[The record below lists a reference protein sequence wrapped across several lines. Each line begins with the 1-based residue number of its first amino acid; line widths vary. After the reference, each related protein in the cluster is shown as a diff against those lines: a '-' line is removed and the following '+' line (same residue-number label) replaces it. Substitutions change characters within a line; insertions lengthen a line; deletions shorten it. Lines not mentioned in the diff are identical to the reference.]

1 MLMPRTPALQD
12 EKAPYQSMVLRR
24 IRSSALFLGS
34 LCLSG
39 CLLCDKGRPGR
50 EDLSIYRATNDQAAH
65 DCVKTEQF
73 IVPVG
78 SVIVIQGLDFK
89 PGVTRL
95 SRFQERIATQIFNC
109 IEEITENTLGD
120 TNAARVTGFKKME
133 FEILGFPDGTGGSDS
148 SALIA
153 QARADWGMAIEPVA
167 KMYGL
172 GFLPLSP
179 EEYDF
184 LLVESRKDR
193 PAVQAF
199 LKALRDPK
207 TKERIRAL
215 GMQPAE

>member
-153 QARADWGMAIEPVA
+153 QARADSVLEM
-167 KMYGL
+167 L
-172 GFLPLSP
+172 
-179 EEYDF
+179 
-184 LLVESRKDR
+184 
-193 PAVQAF
+193 
-199 LKALRDPK
+199 
-207 TKERIRAL
+207 TAL
-215 GMQPAE
+215 GTPSWRLSSRGMKSIGTRMNRGRNGTVVFVRTR